1 MRRLF
6 LSIAVAAVV
15 ACVPSSERDRAR
27 EIERLLAEQSA
38 AWSRGDLDAFCS
50 DYAEDAIFLTPS
62 GVTQGREFVL
72 ERYRNKYPDASAMGT
87 LALEPIETRVLGDV
101 ASVAARWTL
110 SYPDR
115 PEATGLTLIVFHHR
129 GGRWELVQ
137 DASM

>member
-6 LSIAVAAVV
+6 LAAALASVV
-15 ACVPSSERDRAR
+15 ACAPPHDRDSA
-27 EIERLLAEQSA
+27 EGIERLLAEQSA
-38 AWSRGDLDAFCS
+38 AWSRGDLDAFCA

-72 ERYRNKYPDASAMGT
+72 ERYRKKYPDAAAMGT
-87 LALEPIETRVLGDV
+87 LVLDPIETRVLGDV

-110 SYPDR
+110 SYPDK
-115 PEATGLTLIVFHHR
+115 PEATGLTLIVFHR
-129 GGRWELVQ
+129 RDGRWELVQ